1 MNVLA
6 FDTCFGALSVTVQ
19 WQADGES
26 RLHEAYEL
34 RSTGHA
40 ERLFPMIAQVLK
52 ESGTTLA
59 AIDRIAVT
67 LGPGTFTGVRV
78 GVAAARGL
86 ALALNKP
93 VVGMTSLAAMAHEA
107 DALLGAERGVRP
119 LAVVVDARRGMVYF
133 QLFRGDALGSD
144 GPRLATPDEAASAL
158 GDKPALVVGSGAA
171 MVAELAGSN
180 AEARLPDLQAHARAL
195 AVLAPQL
202 APLSAV
208 TPLYLREP
216 DIKPQADKTIARGA
230 L

>member
-19 WQADGES
+19 WQADGEL

-59 AIDRIAVT
+59 SMDRIAVT

-86 ALALNKP
+86 ALALNKC

-107 DALLGAERGVRP
+107 DALLGAERGARP

-133 QLFRGDALGSD
+133 QLFTGKALDSD
-144 GPRLATPDEAASAL
+144 GPCLATPDEAARVL
-158 GDKPALVVGSGAA
+158 GDSPALVVGSGAA
-171 MVAELAGSN
+171 TMAALASSK
-180 AEARLPDLQAHARAL
+180 AEARLPDLQPHARAL
-195 AVLAPQL
+195 AVLARQL

-216 DIKPQADKTIARGA
+216 DVKPQADKPLTRGTT
-230 L
+230 